1 MVARFFVLVAV
12 AQLVAMATRGVAAQM
27 SGVGKIIS
35 ESLFNSMLPNR
46 DNASCP
52 AKGFYTYEAFITAA
66 SAFPEFGTSGSP
78 ELMKRELAA
87 FFGQTS
93 QETTG
98 QLWNYKAAGNA
109 LGVDLVSNPDLV
121 STDPVISFKT
131 AIWFWMTAN
140 PPMAS
145 CHDVILCPRISSCHC
160 HHRLR
165 RNKKSHKKLQ
175 RHNEVGE
182 RRIRSCL
189 QMYASCRY
197 NGATNGGGGQEVH
210 APS

>member
-98 QLWNYKAAGNA
+98 QSSCALDRLSWAHGMFNLHCTNTYVQDGRLQQRISTNRVTATRRRRRNLGTHHIVLTTDEDQFNWHGKLAG
-109 LGVDLVSNPDLV
+109 
-121 STDPVISFKT
+121 PVI
-131 AIWFWMTAN
+131 MHEMRVGRPLHN
-140 PPMAS
+140 PATHTYIHAS
-145 CHDVILCPRISSCHC
+145 S
-160 HHRLR
+160 
-165 RNKKSHKKLQ
+165 
-175 RHNEVGE
+175 
-182 RRIRSCL
+182 
-189 QMYASCRY
+189 
-197 NGATNGGGGQEVH
+197 
-210 APS
+210 